1 MTDQSEIDSLSPE
14 ERQRMRSQLRE
25 QAVKLAVD
33 SRWADAARANREYL
47 RLFGDE
53 SEALNRLGKAL
64 TELGQITDA
73 RAAYGRALELVPTN
87 TIARR
92 NLDRLAGMK
101 DTASAAAPSQ
111 LDTRMFVEET
121 ARAAVAKLQATDRE
135 IASQLDAGDLVDLT
149 VSGNAVNVVNTSG
162 QYVGMVEPR
171 IGLRL
176 ARMMAGGN
184 RYAAAMLNAS
194 EDDLKV
200 MIRETFQHPSMVGK
214 VSFPQARSS
223 DVRAY
228 MPKGLRRRAMEDM
241 DLGGDD
247 DDEDDVEVEE
257 TWADNGEGIEE
268 STGITIETEDE
279 SFD

>member
-1 MTDQSEIDSLSPE
+1 
-14 ERQRMRSQLRE
+14 MRAQLRD
-25 QAVKLAVD
+25 QAVKLAMD
-33 SRWADAARANREYL
+33 SRWADAARANREHI

-53 SEALNRLGKAL
+53 SEVLNRLGKAL

-73 RAAYGRALELVPTN
+73 RASYARAIELEPTN

-101 DTASAAAPSQ
+101 DSAVAAAAPSQ

-121 ARAAVAKLQATDRE
+121 ARAAVAKLQATNQE
-135 IASQLDAGDLVDLT
+135 VAALLDAGDLVELA
-149 VSGNAVNVVNTSG
+149 VAGNAVNVMNSSG
-162 QYVGMVEPR
+162 AYVGMVEPR

-184 RYAAAMLNAS
+184 RYAAAMLSAS

-200 MIRETFQHPSMVGK
+200 IIRETFQHPSMVGR
-214 VSFPQARSS
+214 VSFPQARNS
-223 DVRAY
+223 DVRGY
-228 MPKGLRRRAMEDM
+228 MPKNLGRRRAMEDM
-241 DLGGDD
+241 DLGDEDD
-247 DDEDDVEVEE
+247 DDVEVEE
-257 TWADNGEGIEE
+257 TWADNADGIEE

>member
-1 MTDQSEIDSLSPE
+1 MMSNQSEIDSLPPD

-25 QAVKLAVD
+25 QAVKLAVN
-33 SRWADAARANREYL
+33 SRWSEAAQANREYL

-73 RAAYGRALELVPTN
+73 RAAYGRAIELEPTN

-92 NLDRLAGMK
+92 NLDRLATMK
-101 DTASAAAPSQ
+101 DTAVAAAPPTQ
-111 LDTRMFVEET
+111 LDTRLFVEET
-121 ARAAVAKLQATDRE
+121 ARAAVAKLQATDAKV
-135 IASQLDAGDLVDLT
+135 ASLLDAGDLVDLQ
-149 VSGNAVNVVNTSG
+149 VHGNAVNVVTGNG
-162 QYVGMVEPR
+162 EYVGMVEPR

-176 ARMMAGGN
+176 ARMMTGGN
-184 RYAAAMLNAS
+184 RYAAAMVSAS

-214 VSFPQARSS
+214 VSFPQARS

-228 MPKGLRRRAMEDM
+228 MPKGLRRRAMEDLDM
-241 DLGGDD
+241 GS
-247 DDEDDVEVEE
+247 DEDEDVEVEE

-268 STGITIETEDE
+268 TGPGITIETEDE

>member
-53 SEALNRLGKAL
+53 SKALNRLGKAL

-73 RAAYGRALELVPTN
+73 RAAYGRAIELEPTN

-149 VSGNAVNVVNTSG
+149 
-162 QYVGMVEPR
+162 YPGMR
-171 IGLRL
+171 
-176 ARMMAGGN
+176 
-184 RYAAAMLNAS
+184 
-194 EDDLKV
+194 
-200 MIRETFQHPSMVGK
+200 
-214 VSFPQARSS
+214 
-223 DVRAY
+223 
-228 MPKGLRRRAMEDM
+228 
-241 DLGGDD
+241 
-247 DDEDDVEVEE
+247 
-257 TWADNGEGIEE
+257 
-268 STGITIETEDE
+268 
-279 SFD
+279 

>member
-1 MTDQSEIDSLSPE
+1 
-14 ERQRMRSQLRE
+14 MRTQLRG
-25 QAVKLAVD
+25 QAVELAVK
-33 SRWADAARANREYL
+33 SRWSEAAMANREYL

-73 RAAYGRALELVPTN
+73 RAAYGRAIELEPTN

-101 DTASAAAPSQ
+101 DTALAAAAPSQ
-111 LDTRMFVEET
+111 LDTRLFVEET
-121 ARAAVAKLQATDRE
+121 ARAAVAKLQAMDPKV
-135 IASQLDAGDLVDLT
+135 ASLLDAGDLVDLA
-149 VSGNAVNVVNTSG
+149 VAGNAVNVVTSNG
-162 QYVGMVEPR
+162 EYVGMVEPR

-176 ARMMAGGN
+176 ARMMTGGN
-184 RYAAAMLNAS
+184 KYAAAMVSAS

-200 MIRETFQHPSMVGK
+200 MIRETFQHPSMVGR

-247 DDEDDVEVEE
+247 DDDEEVEE
-257 TWADNGEGIEE
+257 TWADNGEDIEE
-268 STGITIETEDE
+268 APGITIETEDE

>member
-1 MTDQSEIDSLSPE
+1 MTEQSEIESLSLE
-14 ERQRMRSQLRE
+14 ERQRRRTQLRD
-25 QAVKLAVD
+25 QAVKLAVQ
-33 SRWADAARANREYL
+33 SRWSDAALANREYV

-53 SEALNRLGKAL
+53 AEVLNRLGKAL
-64 TELGQITDA
+64 TELGQITEA
-73 RAAYGRALELVPTN
+73 RAAYGRAIELEPTN

-101 DTASAAAPSQ
+101 DTAVAATAPSQ
-111 LDTRMFVEET
+111 LDTRLFVEET
-121 ARAAVAKLQATDRE
+121 ARAAVAKLQATDPKVT
-135 IASQLDAGDLVDLT
+135 SLLDAGDLVDLA
-149 VSGNAVNVVNTSG
+149 VAGNAVNVVTSSG
-162 QYVGMVEPR
+162 AYVGMVEPR

-176 ARMMAGGN
+176 ARMMTGGN
-184 RYAAAMLNAS
+184 KYAAAMVSAS

-200 MIRETFQHPSMVGK
+200 MIRETFQHPSMVGR
-214 VSFPQARSS
+214 VSFPQARPS

-247 DDEDDVEVEE
+247 DDEMEVEE
-257 TWADNGEGIEE
+257 TWADNGEDIEDAA
-268 STGITIETEDE
+268 GITTETEDE